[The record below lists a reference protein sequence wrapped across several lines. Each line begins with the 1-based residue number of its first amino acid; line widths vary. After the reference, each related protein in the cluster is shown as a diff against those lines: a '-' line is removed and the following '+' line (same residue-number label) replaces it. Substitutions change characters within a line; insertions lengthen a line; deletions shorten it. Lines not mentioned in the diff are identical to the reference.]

1 MIGIFGAG
9 EEGYGEGS
17 AIPHGDSTYIMT
29 KEHVKSNIVLEGSWS
44 RGITPST
51 LPSSACVICVVFEK
65 QDL

>member
-29 KEHVKSNIVLEGSWS
+29 EEILNETESSFA
-44 RGITPST
+44 T
-51 LPSSACVICVVFEK
+51 L
-65 QDL
+65 